1 MLSEILEKIA
11 KDKLGVEI
19 GGKSDSGEVIYKNVD
34 SMDNVVFSN
43 ETIWG
48 NHSDEFNFFGNKK
61 GKIIINDATNISDI
75 GNEKYDFCFASHCLE
90 HIANPLKAV
99 KEWLRIIKNDGYIVL
114 ILPEKTV
121 CFDHNRKISKFS
133 TLLSQFEKGV
143 NEDDLSTLV
152 EILQNHDLSMDRP
165 AGDLGQFTKRSLD
178 NMNNRC
184 LHHYVYDPQL
194 LQDICNFF
202 GCEFIYT
209 VTENINIW
217 FIMKKKTT

>member
-1 MLSEILEKIA
+1 MLSEVLEKIA
-11 KDKLGVEI
+11 KNKLGVEI
-19 GGKSDSGEVIYKNVD
+19 GGKSDSGEVMYKNVD

-48 NHSDEFNFFGNKK
+48 NHSGEFNFFEDKK

-75 GNEKYDFCFASHCLE
+75 ENEKYDFCFASHCLE

-99 KEWLRIIKNDGYIVL
+99 KEWLRIIKNDGHIVL

-121 CFDHNRKISKFS
+121 CFDHNREISKFS

-178 NMNNRC
+178 NYNNRC
-184 LHHYVYDPQL
+184 LHHYVYDAQL

-202 GCEFIYT
+202 GCEFMYT
-209 VTENINIW
+209 ETQNINIW
-217 FIMKKKTT
+217 FIMKKKTI